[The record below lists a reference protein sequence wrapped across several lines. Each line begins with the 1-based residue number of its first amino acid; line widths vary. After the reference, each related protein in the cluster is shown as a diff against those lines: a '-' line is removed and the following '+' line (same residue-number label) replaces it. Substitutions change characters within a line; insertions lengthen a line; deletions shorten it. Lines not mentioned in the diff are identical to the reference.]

1 MDIHDFPAAGEFTK
15 SDHERLAAEIGR
27 HMELYYNRNEP
38 EISDHEYDMLM
49 SLLKEVE
56 RLRPEWST
64 PDSPTRRVGG
74 SARREAGVKIVH
86 TVPMLSIEDVFTRED
101 VSEWLRKVRE
111 IHPDALFSVETKVD
125 GLSMTVRYRKGGDGR
140 LSPVLCE
147 TRGDGFTGDDVT
159 ANAMTIP
166 SLAVSPDLDA
176 DPLELRGEVYMS
188 AGDFERYNRAAED
201 AGRKTAANP
210 RNLAAG
216 TLKQLDP
223 EVARERGLKL
233 LVFAVQVG
241 PEYLTSSQ
249 TEALDRL
256 SAAGI
261 PVVDHMLCRT
271 ESEVMDAIDRI
282 GDLRGSAEYGID
294 GAVVKIDQIAYRDDF
309 PAGSKYSSG
318 HIAYKYPPEERTV
331 VIDEIIADV
340 GRTGKLT
347 FTGVFHDAETGGPAR
362 LCGTSVTRAT
372 LHNRDY
378 INEMRIGVG
387 GSYRL
392 YKSGEIIPKLNGCV
406 TPPPE
411 VYRAPA
417 VCPRCGHPLTDDPDT
432 ADIRCPN
439 ASCPAQVVRTV
450 SYFASIDCMNIIG
463 LGENTVSALYSA
475 GYIKNCADIYRLREH
490 RDELIEKGITGREKN
505 TDKLIASI
513 EASKSNEPWKLLAGL
528 AIRNVG
534 KVAAKDIMRHFGSV
548 EELAGAT
555 AEELTAIDD
564 IGETTAECI
573 IRYFSDPANRDMLR
587 ELAEAGVNTRPAPEA
602 TGELPLSGMSIAV
615 TGTLPTLGRREAVE
629 LIEKNGGKVTGSVS
643 KKTDLVVAGEAAGS
657 KLKKAAELGVKVTD
671 EAGLYELIGK
681 GKGPDNG

>member
-1 MDIHDFPAAGEFTK
+1 MDIHEFPAAGEFTK

-86 TVPMLSIEDVFTRED
+86 TVPMLSIEDVFTKED

-125 GLSMTVRYRKGGDGR
+125 GLSMTVRYRKDGDGR

-241 PEYLTSSQ
+241 PE
-249 TEALDRL
+249 
-256 SAAGI
+256 
-261 PVVDHMLCRT
+261 
-271 ESEVMDAIDRI
+271 
-282 GDLRGSAEYGID
+282 
-294 GAVVKIDQIAYRDDF
+294 
-309 PAGSKYSSG
+309 
-318 HIAYKYPPEERTV
+318 
-331 VIDEIIADV
+331 
-340 GRTGKLT
+340 
-347 FTGVFHDAETGGPAR
+347 
-362 LCGTSVTRAT
+362 
-372 LHNRDY
+372 
-378 INEMRIGVG
+378 
-387 GSYRL
+387 
-392 YKSGEIIPKLNGCV
+392 
-406 TPPPE
+406 
-411 VYRAPA
+411 
-417 VCPRCGHPLTDDPDT
+417 
-432 ADIRCPN
+432 
-439 ASCPAQVVRTV
+439 
-450 SYFASIDCMNIIG
+450 
-463 LGENTVSALYSA
+463 
-475 GYIKNCADIYRLREH
+475 
-490 RDELIEKGITGREKN
+490 
-505 TDKLIASI
+505 
-513 EASKSNEPWKLLAGL
+513 
-528 AIRNVG
+528 
-534 KVAAKDIMRHFGSV
+534 
-548 EELAGAT
+548 
-555 AEELTAIDD
+555 
-564 IGETTAECI
+564 
-573 IRYFSDPANRDMLR
+573 
-587 ELAEAGVNTRPAPEA
+587 
-602 TGELPLSGMSIAV
+602 
-615 TGTLPTLGRREAVE
+615 
-629 LIEKNGGKVTGSVS
+629 
-643 KKTDLVVAGEAAGS
+643 
-657 KLKKAAELGVKVTD
+657 
-671 EAGLYELIGK
+671 
-681 GKGPDNG
+681 